1 MELVST
7 VVHWT
12 ESYFLPLGPFGLFLL
27 AFIESSFFPVPPD
40 VLLLP
45 LVLDSPGAWLLLASM
60 ATVGSVTGAIL
71 GYYMGREGGRPVLHR
86 MFGEEKVDMV
96 EGYYD
101 RYGIHAVGV
110 AGFSPIPYKVFAIS
124 AGTFRMDLFEFTVI
138 STISRGA
145 RFFLLAWLT
154 AAYGDRIMSFLE
166 GTFGPLS
173 LIIAVAA
180 AGTYL
185 LYTRELDDLWDR
197 S

>member
-12 ESYFLPLGPFGLFLL
+12 EAYFLPLGPLGLFLL

-45 LVLDSPGAWLLLASM
+45 LVLDSPGSWVLLASL
-60 ATVGSVTGAIL
+60 ATVGSVTGAVL

-86 MFGEEKVDMV
+86 MFGEDKIDMV

-101 RYGIHAVGV
+101 DYGIHAVGV

-124 AGTFRMDLFEFTVI
+124 AGTFRMDLLEFTVI

-154 AAYGDRIMSFLE
+154 AAYGDRVLSFLE

-173 LIIAVAA
+173 LIIAVAL
-180 AGTYL
+180 AGIYL
-185 LYTRELDDLWDR
+185 LYTRELGSLWR
-197 S
+197 TS

>member
-12 ESYFLPLGPFGLFLL
+12 EAYFLPLGPVGLFLL

-45 LVLDSPGAWLLLASM
+45 LVLDSPASWVLLASM
-60 ATVGSVTGAIL
+60 ATVGSVTGAVF
-71 GYYMGREGGRPVLHR
+71 GYYVGREGGRPVLDR
-86 MFGEEKVDMV
+86 MFGDEKIDMV

-101 RYGIHAVGV
+101 DYGIHAVGV

-124 AGTFRMDLFEFTVI
+124 AGTFRMDLLEFTVI

-154 AAYGDRIMSFLE
+154 AAYGEQILSFLE
-166 GTFGPLS
+166 GSFGPLS
-173 LIIAVAA
+173 LVLAVSAI
-180 AGTYL
+180 GLYL
-185 LYTRELDDLWDR
+185 LYTRVLRGLWET